1 MELYEK
7 AVAFALERHQGMR
20 RKLTSLPYILHPL
33 ETSVIASTVT
43 ADAEVLAAALLHD
56 TLEDTSTS
64 KDEIKAEF
72 GERVLALV
80 MSETENKRRD
90 LPPEQSWRIRKE
102 EALQKLKNADDIGVK
117 IVWLSDKLSN
127 MRSLYRTWKTE
138 KDNVW
143 QSFHM
148 RDLTLQAWYYRSVAE
163 YTKELNGTDAW
174 REYNTIIEKIFEG
187 VK

>member
-80 MSETENKRRD
+80 MSERFGACVVGEFK
-90 LPPEQSWRIRKE
+90 
-102 EALQKLKNADDIGVK
+102 AD
-117 IVWLSDKLSN
+117 
-127 MRSLYRTWKTE
+127 
-138 KDNVW
+138 
-143 QSFHM
+143 
-148 RDLTLQAWYYRSVAE
+148 VAVI
-163 YTKELNGTDAW
+163 A
-174 REYNTIIEKIFEG
+174 
-187 VK
+187 